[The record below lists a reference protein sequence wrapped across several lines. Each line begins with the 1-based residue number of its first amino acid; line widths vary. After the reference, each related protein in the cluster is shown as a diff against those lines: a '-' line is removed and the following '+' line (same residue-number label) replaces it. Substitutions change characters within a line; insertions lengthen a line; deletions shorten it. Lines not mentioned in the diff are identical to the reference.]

1 MAEIRRIFVE
11 KRPGFDVEAR
21 QWMANVKEHLG
32 MDALQGVRII
42 NRYDVQGMED
52 GPFEQAKQTIFAE
65 PNADFVY
72 EEQCPIEPGW
82 QAFAMESLPGQYDQR
97 ADSAAQCAQI
107 LNQGNAPLIRTA
119 KVYALKGALTER
131 QMQAIQAYCI
141 NPVESRL
148 ASMDKPETLALDGPA
163 PGDIPRIEGFMHM
176 DAAAIA
182 ALHARMGL
190 AMSVEDLAYTQSYF
204 REIER
209 REPTETEIRVL
220 DTYWSDHCR
229 HTTFATILDEI
240 ILPEGRYKQAFQSA
254 LELYEQA
261 RAMGGRSHR
270 PKTMMDLGTVGTK
283 ALKAR
288 GGIDDLD
295 ESEEINACS
304 VKMTVNVDGVDEPWL
319 LQYKNETHNHPTEI
333 EPFGGAATCLGGA
346 IRDILAGRGYAHQ
359 AMRVSGAADPHTPM
373 DQTVPGRLP
382 QRQIT
387 TGAAA
392 GFSSYGNQ
400 IGLATGQ
407 VTEIYDPGYVA
418 KRMEVGAVV
427 GACRESDVV
436 RTRPEPG
443 DVVVLLG
450 GRTGRDGIGGATG
463 SSVSHNA
470 QSLSECGSQVQKG
483 NAPTER
489 KIQRLMKNGEVTKLI
504 KRCNDFGAGG
514 VSVAI
519 GELADGLA
527 IDLDKVPKKYEGLNG
542 TELAISE
549 SQERMAMVLAP
560 KNVKAFLQAAEEEN
574 MEARIV
580 AQVTEQPR
588 LVMRWRGDVIVD
600 MSRAFLDTNG
610 VTQHAKATIL
620 PPEER
625 DVRAEIPQ
633 ALQGKTRRDALLA
646 NLKQLNVCAQK
657 GLVERFDSSI
667 GANTVL
673 MPFAGKTQLT
683 PEEAMVAKFPVSGE
697 TDDATAMAFGFTPAL
712 ANWSPMHAGAFAV
725 AQSLMRLAAV
735 GADARKARLSFQE
748 YFESLKSNPQSWGK
762 PVAALLGALSAQMGF
777 GTPSIGGKDSMSG
790 TFKEYNVPPT
800 LISFAIVQTKA
811 SKTVSA
817 ALQPGQT
824 VYRIAL
830 PVDGDGLPDYA
841 AIKQIL
847 KTVYAANENGH
858 MQAAAVVREGGMAA
872 TLFKMCVGN
881 DVGFVFEQ
889 EPDEQALF
897 AMKVGDLLIAVDDA
911 ACLKGLAAQKLG
923 VTDASGVW
931 QMGGERIGMA
941 EMRQAWLQV
950 LSDVFP
956 IAAQDEPMMLP
967 IDLYPRKNEAR
978 PAVRIAKPRVLIPV
992 FPGTNCE
999 IDTAR
1004 AFEKAGAV
1012 SELVIVNNL
1021 SPAGIEQ
1028 TIERLAKGIANS
1040 QILMLPGGF
1049 SAGDEPDGSGKFIAV
1064 TLRNPR
1070 IADAITELLEKRD
1083 GLALGICNGFQAL
1096 IKLGLLPQGR
1106 ICDIAEDAPTLTY
1119 NDIGR
1124 HVSTMVR
1131 TRVTSTLSPW
1141 LSLCKAGDVHTVPV
1155 SHGEGRFVASE
1166 ADIRALAANGQIATQ
1181 YVDETGEPCARIPH
1195 NPNGSYCAIEGIC
1208 SPDGRVLGKM
1218 AHSERIGANIA
1229 KNVPGEQDQRIFEAG
1244 VRYFSE

>member
-1 MAEIRRIFVE
+1 MGEIRRIFVE

-21 QWMANVKEHLG
+21 QWLANVREHLG
-32 MDALQGVRII
+32 IDALQAVRLI

-52 GPFEQAKQTIFAE
+52 EAFEQAKQTIFAE

-82 QAFAMESLPGQYDQR
+82 QAFAMEYLPGQYDQR

-119 KVYALKGALTER
+119 RVYALKGALTDE

-148 ASMDKPETLALDGPA
+148 ASMDKPATLTLDGPA
-163 PGDIPRIEGFMHM
+163 PGDIPRIQGFMHM
-176 DAAAIA
+176 DADAIA

-204 REIER
+204 REIEH

-254 LELYEQA
+254 LEHYEQA
-261 RAMGGRSHR
+261 RQMGGRSHR
-270 PKTMMDLGTVGTK
+270 PRTMMDLGTVGTK

-427 GACRESDVV
+427 GACREGDVV

-463 SSVSHNA
+463 SSVSHTA

-489 KIQRLMKNGEVTKLI
+489 KIQRLMKNGDVTRLI

-560 KNVKAFLQAAEEEN
+560 QNVQAFLKAAEAEN
-574 MEARIV
+574 LEATIV

-600 MSRAFLDTNG
+600 MARAFLDTNG
-610 VTQHAKATIL
+610 VTQHARATIQA
-620 PPEER
+620 PQER

-633 ALQGKTRRDALLA
+633 AVQGK
-646 NLKQLNVCAQK
+646 
-657 GLVERFDSSI
+657 
-667 GANTVL
+667 VL
-673 MPFAGKTQLT
+673 Q
-683 PEEAMVAKFPVSGE
+683 EAMPVSY
-697 TDDATAMAFGFTPAL
+697 THLDVYKRQCQD
-712 ANWSPMHAGAFAV
+712 GA
-725 AQSLMRLAAV
+725 RPD
-735 GADARKARLSFQE
+735 GA
-748 YFESLKSNPQSWGK
+748 
-762 PVAALLGALSAQMGF
+762 
-777 GTPSIGGKDSMSG
+777 PSGGK
-790 TFKEYNVPPT
+790 
-800 LISFAIVQTKA
+800 
-811 SKTVSA
+811 
-817 ALQPGQT
+817 
-824 VYRIAL
+824 R
-830 PVDGDGLPDYA
+830 
-841 AIKQIL
+841 
-847 KTVYAANENGH
+847 
-858 MQAAAVVREGGMAA
+858 
-872 TLFKMCVGN
+872 
-881 DVGFVFEQ
+881 
-889 EPDEQALF
+889 
-897 AMKVGDLLIAVDDA
+897 
-911 ACLKGLAAQKLG
+911 
-923 VTDASGVW
+923 
-931 QMGGERIGMA
+931 
-941 EMRQAWLQV
+941 
-950 LSDVFP
+950 
-956 IAAQDEPMMLP
+956 
-967 IDLYPRKNEAR
+967 YP
-978 PAVRIAKPRVLIPV
+978 
-992 FPGTNCE
+992 
-999 IDTAR
+999 
-1004 AFEKAGAV
+1004 
-1012 SELVIVNNL
+1012 
-1021 SPAGIEQ
+1021 
-1028 TIERLAKGIANS
+1028 
-1040 QILMLPGGF
+1040 
-1049 SAGDEPDGSGKFIAV
+1049 
-1064 TLRNPR
+1064 
-1070 IADAITELLEKRD
+1070 
-1083 GLALGICNGFQAL
+1083 
-1096 IKLGLLPQGR
+1096 
-1106 ICDIAEDAPTLTY
+1106 
-1119 NDIGR
+1119 
-1124 HVSTMVR
+1124 
-1131 TRVTSTLSPW
+1131 
-1141 LSLCKAGDVHTVPV
+1141 
-1155 SHGEGRFVASE
+1155 
-1166 ADIRALAANGQIATQ
+1166 
-1181 YVDETGEPCARIPH
+1181 
-1195 NPNGSYCAIEGIC
+1195 
-1208 SPDGRVLGKM
+1208 
-1218 AHSERIGANIA
+1218 
-1229 KNVPGEQDQRIFEAG
+1229 
-1244 VRYFSE
+1244 